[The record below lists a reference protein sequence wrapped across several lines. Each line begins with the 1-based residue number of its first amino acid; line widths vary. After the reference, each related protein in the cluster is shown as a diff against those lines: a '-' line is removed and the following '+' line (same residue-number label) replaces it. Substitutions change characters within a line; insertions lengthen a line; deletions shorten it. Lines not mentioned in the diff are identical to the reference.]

1 MQAATACVSRL
12 DVMLAAIRARSD
24 GFICELGVY
33 RGHSLNELARRNPSE
48 KVYGFDTFEGLPEF
62 WREGFPKGS
71 FETSLDEIK
80 FEKNCVIYKGLFHET
95 LPIFLDHV
103 PEVAGLVHIDCDLY
117 SSTICALK
125 ILAPRIRP
133 GTIILFD
140 EYINYPG
147 WQQHEHRALNE
158 FLSDTGWSCEYIAY
172 NKLGQQVAVRIT
184 EGTPKVDEE

>member
-1 MQAATACVSRL
+1 MSKKLVGYISAKLLRAALGRVATDIELHRTIWATHESALFVEKHMQAATACVSRL

-80 FEKNCVIYKGLFHET
+80 SRRT
-95 LPIFLDHV
+95 
-103 PEVAGLVHIDCDLY
+103 A
-117 SSTICALK
+117 
-125 ILAPRIRP
+125 
-133 GTIILFD
+133 
-140 EYINYPG
+140 
-147 WQQHEHRALNE
+147 
-158 FLSDTGWSCEYIAY
+158 
-172 NKLGQQVAVRIT
+172 
-184 EGTPKVDEE
+184 